1 MRTPMAWTARAASLL
16 VLVGAVSA
24 CGSGG
29 GGDGVA
35 SLGNTAD
42 GDAKSSRQS
51 STAKKDP
58 QEAFRAFAQCM
69 REHGVDMPDPE
80 VSEEGGGGFT
90 VGAPVGGDGAPGANA
105 EFQEANEACRKHLDG
120 VVRGGDGDG
129 PSDADLEK
137 AKEQALAFA
146 KCMREHGIDFPD
158 PQFEGGGM
166 VLIGPGDGLDPND
179 PQMQSAMKECQK
191 GTGLRGPGGGIASS
205 EKVA

>member
-1 MRTPMAWTARAASLL
+1 MRTPTTWKVRAASVL

-29 GGDGVA
+29 GSDGVA
-35 SLGNTAD
+35 SLGSTGD
-42 GDAKSSRQS
+42 GSAKSSRQS

-80 VSEEGGGGFT
+80 VSEDGGGGFT
-90 VGAPVGGDGAPGANA
+90 VGTPVGGDGAPGSNDA
-105 EFQEANEACRKHLDG
+105 FQKANEACRKHLDG
-120 VVRGGDGDG
+120 VVRGGDGKG
-129 PSDADLEK
+129 PSGADLEK
-137 AKEQALAFA
+137 AKKQALAFA

-166 VLIGPGDGLDPND
+166 IQIGPDGGIDPND
-179 PQMQSAMKECQK
+179 PQFQSAMKQCQK
-191 GTGLRGPGGGIASS
+191 GSGLRGPGSGIATS
-205 EKVA
+205 EKAA